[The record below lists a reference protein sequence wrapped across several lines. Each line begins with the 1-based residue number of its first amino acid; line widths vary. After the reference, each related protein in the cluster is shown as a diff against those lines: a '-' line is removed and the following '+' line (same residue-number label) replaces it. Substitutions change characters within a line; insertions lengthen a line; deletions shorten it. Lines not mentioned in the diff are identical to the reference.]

1 MANKHQVLELY
12 KSTSMNTRE
21 MADKLDCSSA
31 YIRATL
37 ARNGLASRSSPLGPI
52 TERPFLSE
60 TKRRAMLLSRAEK
73 LRSRADDL
81 EQMAEAIRIEEASN
95 ESA

>member
-37 ARNGLASRSSPLGPI
+37 RRNGLPSRSSPLGPI
-52 TERPFLSE
+52 NERPFLSYAKQRE
-60 TKRRAMLLSRAEK
+60 MLFLRAEK

-81 EQMAEAIRIEEASN
+81 EQMAEALQLEEADK
-95 ESA
+95 

>member
-37 ARNGLASRSSPLGPI
+37 RRNGLPGRSSPFGPI
-52 TERPFLSE
+52 AERPFLSNS
-60 TKRRAMLLSRAEK
+60 KRKEMLLSRAEK

-81 EQMAEAIRIEEASN
+81 EQLAEAIQLEEVN
-95 ESA
+95 I